1 MALTLVEAGKLT
13 QDLLLRGV
21 IETIVSE
28 SQALRYLPFMDVT
41 GNALTY
47 NQEATLPTAAF
58 YAVGDTWTEDTPTFA
73 QKTAK
78 LAILGGD
85 ADVDNFLQQTY
96 ANPNDLAAAVVAAK
110 AKAVGR
116 KWSDTFFNGD
126 TSVDTKSFDGLHRLI
141 PAGQRLKANGNNA
154 NGGALT
160 LDDMDAFIDLVKP
173 GKPDAIFL
181 SKRSRRKLK
190 FLRRTGGNVL
200 EVDVDQFG
208 QRVEYYDGIPLLA
221 DDYILDTRTVGT
233 STGVCSTMYAVQF
246 GYGRGVMGIHNGG
259 VQVEEVGELE
269 TKDATRRRVKW
280 YASLVNFRDIAAAA
294 LEGITAA

>member
-1 MALTLVEAGKLT
+1 MALTLVEAAKLT

-21 IETIVSE
+21 VETIVSE
-28 SQALRYLPFMDVT
+28 SQVLAYLPFMDVT

-47 NQEATLPTAAF
+47 NQEATLPTATF
-58 YAVGDTWTEDTPTFA
+58 MAVGDTWTEDTPTFT

-96 ANPNDLAAAVVAAK
+96 SNPNDLAAAVVAAK
-110 AKAVGR
+110 AKAVAR

-126 TSVDTKSFDGLHRLI
+126 SAIDAKSFDGLHKLI
-141 PAGQRLKANGNNA
+141 PSAQRRKANNDNA
-154 NGGALT
+154 NGGALN
-160 LDDMDAFIDLVKP
+160 LDDMDQLVDLVKP

-190 FLRRTGGNVL
+190 QLRRSGGNVL

-208 QRVEYYDGIPLLA
+208 RRVEYYDGIPLVV
-221 DDYILDTRTVGT
+221 DDFILDNRTVGT
-233 STGVCSTMYAVQF
+233 SAGICSTMYAVQF
-246 GYGRGVMGIHNGG
+246 GYQRGVMGIHNGG
-259 VQVEEVGELE
+259 VQVEEVGALE

-294 LEGITAA
+294 LDGITNA

>member
-28 SQALRYLPFMDVT
+28 SQVLDYLPFMDVT

-58 YAVGDTWTEDTPTFA
+58 YTVGDTWTEDTPTFT

-85 ADVDNFLQQTY
+85 ADVDRFLQQTY

-126 TSVDTKSFDGLHRLI
+126 AGADPKSFDGLHKLI
-141 PAGQRLKANGNNA
+141 PAGQRLKANNNNA
-154 NGGALT
+154 NGGALN
-160 LDDMDAFIDLVKP
+160 LDDVDAFLDLVKP
-173 GKPDAIFL
+173 GKPDALFL
-181 SKRSRRKLK
+181 SKRTRRKLK
-190 FLRRTGGNVL
+190 QLRRNAANVL
-200 EVDVDQFG
+200 EVDIDKFG
-208 QRVEYYDGIPLLA
+208 RRVEFYDGIPLVV
-221 DDYILDTRTVGT
+221 DDFILDTRTVGT
-233 STGVCSTMYAVQF
+233 SAGVCSTIYAVQF
-246 GYGRGVMGIHNGG
+246 GYGRGLMGIHNGG
-259 VQVEEVGELE
+259 VQVEEVGALE

-280 YASLVNFRDIAAAA
+280 YAALVNFRDIACAA

>member
-1 MALTLVEAGKLT
+1 MALTLTEAGKLT

-28 SQALRYLPFMDVT
+28 SRVLDYLPFMEIT

-58 YAVGDTWTEDTPTFA
+58 YSVGDTWAEDTPTFT
-73 QKTAK
+73 QKIAK

-126 TSVDTKSFDGLHRLI
+126 TNVDPKAFDGLHKLI
-141 PAGQRLKANGNNA
+141 PSGQRIKANGNNA

-190 FLRRTGGNVL
+190 QLRRSGGNVL
-200 EVDVDQFG
+200 ETELDQFG
-208 QRVEYYDGIPLLA
+208 RRVEFYDGIPLIA
-221 DDYILDTRTVGT
+221 DDFITDTRTVGT
-233 STGVCSTMYAVQF
+233 SAGVCSTMYAVQF

-259 VQVEEVGELE
+259 VQIDEVGDLE
-269 TKDATRRRVKW
+269 GKDATRRRVKW
-280 YASLVNFRDIAAAA
+280 YAAAVNFRDIAAAA
-294 LEGITAA
+294 LEGITGA

>member
-1 MALTLVEAGKLT
+1 MSLTLIEAGKLT

-28 SQALRYLPFMDVT
+28 SAVLGYLPFMDIT

-47 NQEATLPTAAF
+47 NQEATLPTASF
-58 YAVGDTWTEDTPTFA
+58 YSVGDVWTEDTPTFA

-96 ANPNDLAAAVVAAK
+96 ANPNDLTAAVVAAK

-116 KWSDTFFNGD
+116 RWSDTFFNGATGTD
-126 TSVDTKSFDGLHRLI
+126 PKSFDGLHTLI
-141 PAGQRLKANGNNA
+141 PAGQRLKAAGNNA

-160 LDDMDAFIDLVKP
+160 LDDIDAFIDLVKP
-173 GKPDAIFL
+173 GKPDALFL

-190 FLRRTGGNVL
+190 QLRRAGGNVL
-200 EVDVDQFG
+200 EVDLDSFG
-208 QRVEYYDGIPLLA
+208 RRVEFYDGIPLLA

-233 STGVCSTMYAVQF
+233 STGVCSTIYAVQF
-246 GYGRGVMGIHNGG
+246 GYGRGLMGLHNGG

-269 TKDATRRRVKW
+269 SKDAVRRRVKW
-280 YASLVNFRDIAAAA
+280 YAALANFRDIAVAA

>member
-1 MALTLVEAGKLT
+1 MALTLVEAAKLT

-21 IETIVSE
+21 VETIVSE
-28 SQALRYLPFMDVT
+28 SQVLAYLPFMDVT

-58 YAVGDTWTEDTPTFA
+58 MAVGDTWTEDTPTFA

-96 ANPNDLAAAVVAAK
+96 SNPNDLAAAVVAAK
-110 AKAVGR
+110 AKAVAR

-126 TSVDTKSFDGLHRLI
+126 SAVDSKSFDGLHKLI
-141 PAGQRLKANGNNA
+141 PAAQRRKANNDNA
-154 NGGALT
+154 NGGALN
-160 LDDMDAFIDLVKP
+160 LDDMDQLVDLVKP

-190 FLRRTGGNVL
+190 QLRRSGGNVL

-208 QRVEYYDGIPLLA
+208 RRVEYYDGIPLVV
-221 DDYILDTRTVGT
+221 DDFILDNRTVGT
-233 STGVCSTMYAVQF
+233 STGICSTMYAVQF
-246 GYGRGVMGIHNGG
+246 GYQRGVMGIHNGG
-259 VQVEEVGELE
+259 VQVEEVGALE

-294 LEGITAA
+294 LEGITNA

>member
-1 MALTLVEAGKLT
+1 MSLTMAEAAKLT

-28 SQALRYLPFMDVT
+28 SQLLAYLPFMSVT

-47 NQEATLPTAAF
+47 NVESALPTAQF
-58 YAVGDTWTEDTPTFA
+58 YTVNDLWSEDTPTFA

-96 ANPNDLAAAVVAAK
+96 SNPNDLAAAVVAAK

-126 TSVDTKSFDGLHRLI
+126 STADPKSFDGLHKLI
-141 PAGQRLKANGNNA
+141 PAAQRLKAANNGA

-160 LDDMDAFIDLVKP
+160 LDDLDATIDLVKP
-173 GKPDAIFL
+173 GKPDVLFL
-181 SKRSRRKLK
+181 SKRTRRKLK
-190 FLRRTGGNVL
+190 QLRRNAANVM
-200 EVDVDQFG
+200 EVDIDRFG
-208 QRVEYYDGIPLLA
+208 RRVEYYDGIPLVV
-221 DDYILDTRTVGT
+221 DDFIQDNRTVGT
-233 STGVCSTMYAVQF
+233 SAGVCSTIYAVQF
-246 GYGRGVMGIHNGG
+246 GYGRGVTGIDNGG
-259 VQVEEVGELE
+259 VQVEEVGALE

-280 YASLVNFRDIAAAA
+280 YAAIVNFRDIAAAA
-294 LEGITAA
+294 LEGITNA

>member
-1 MALTLVEAGKLT
+1 MALTLVEASKLT
-13 QDLLLRGV
+13 QDLMVRGV

-28 SQALRYLPFMDVT
+28 SQLLAYLPFMEIS

-47 NQEATLPTAAF
+47 NQEATLPSATF
-58 YAVGDTWTEDTPTFA
+58 YNVGDTWTEDAPTFA
-73 QKTAK
+73 QRTAK

-96 ANPNDLAAAVVAAK
+96 SNPNDLAAAVVAAK

-126 TSVDTKSFDGLHRLI
+126 AVGDPKSFDGLHKLI
-141 PAGQRLKANGNNA
+141 PAGQRLRAANNAA

-160 LDDMDAFIDLVKP
+160 LDDLDAFIDLVKP

-181 SKRSRRKLK
+181 SKRTRRKLK
-190 FLRRTGGNVL
+190 QLRRNAANVM
-200 EVDVDQFG
+200 EVDLDRFG
-208 QRVEYYDGIPLLA
+208 RRVEYYDGIPLVV
-221 DDYILDTRTVGT
+221 DDFISDSRTVGT
-233 STGVCSTMYAVQF
+233 SAGVCSTLYAVQF

-259 VQVEEVGELE
+259 VQVETVGSLE
-269 TKDATRRRVKW
+269 TKDATRQRVKW
-280 YASLVNFRDIAAAA
+280 YGAIVNFRDIAAAA
-294 LEGITAA
+294 LEGVTNA

>member
-1 MALTLVEAGKLT
+1 MALTLVEAAKLT

-28 SQALRYLPFMDVT
+28 SQALVYLPFMELT
-41 GNALTY
+41 GSALTY
-47 NQEATLPTAAF
+47 NQEATLPAAGF
-58 YAVGDTWTEDTPTFA
+58 YAVGDDWTEDTPTFA

-96 ANPNDLAAAVVAAK
+96 ADPNDLTASTLAAK

-116 KWSDTFFNGD
+116 AWSDTFFNGD
-126 TSVDTKSFDGLHRLI
+126 ATADPKSFDGLHTLI
-141 PAGQRLKANGNNA
+141 PSGQRLKGGNNSP
-154 NGGALT
+154 NGGALA
-160 LDDMDAFIDLVKP
+160 LDDLDAFLDLVRP
-173 GKPDAIFL
+173 GKPDALFL

-190 FLRRTGGNVL
+190 QLRRDAANVM
-200 EVDVDQFG
+200 EVDRDQFG
-208 QRVEYYDGIPLLA
+208 RVVEYYDGIPLVV
-221 DDYILDTRTVGT
+221 DDFILDNRTVGT
-233 STGVCSTMYAVQF
+233 SSGVCSTIYAVQF
-246 GYGRGVMGIHNGG
+246 GYGRGLMGIQNAG

-269 TKDATRRRVKW
+269 SKDATRHRVKW
-280 YASLVNFRDIAAAA
+280 YAGLVNFRDIACAA